1 MKREQSP
8 KRISEA
14 LGVMLISVLMML
26 FLSSLIT
33 SGMNAHGA
41 GTLMLRIILKVVTFG
56 APVLAV
62 AACARRGTYRLPEM
76 SKTFSGYQTLL
87 IVISSIGSI
96 VCIQLLY
103 GSVFPMTINDLGIT
117 KDTSAVTLVLLF
129 FAHAAVPAVL
139 EEILFRGVL
148 LRALTIFRG
157 LLAILISSLAFAL
170 MHVSLYAFPMVF
182 VCGFILG
189 AAYLST
195 GSVVATIIIHLSCNT
210 FWFFSAVLNASES
223 VIATPVIQGFFGIC
237 ILMLSAGL
245 PLLKQTFRT
254 IFDEDDVREFVPS
267 SKFWSFPMAVF
278 MAMALAANILL
289 GA

>member
-26 FLSSLIT
+26 FLSSFIT
-33 SGMNAHGA
+33 GGMEAHGA
-41 GTLMLRIILKVVTFG
+41 GALILKIFLKIFTFG
-56 APVLAV
+56 SPILAV
-62 AACARRGTYRLPEM
+62 AACARRGTYHLPQM
-76 SKTFSGYQTLL
+76 NKTFSGYQTLL

-103 GSVFPMTINDLGIT
+103 GSVFPMTISDLGIT
-117 KDTSAVTLVLLF
+117 GNTPALTLVLLF

-148 LRALTIFRG
+148 MRALMIFRG

-182 VCGFILG
+182 MCGFILG

-195 GSVVATIIIHLSCNT
+195 GSVFAAIIIHLSCNT
-210 FWFFSAVLNASES
+210 FWFFSAVLNASASE
-223 VIATPVIQGFFGIC
+223 IATPVMQGLFGIC

-278 MAMALAANILL
+278 IAMALAANILL